1 MQLLYSFFISLSL
14 CFTSLWNFYT
24 IIITSFFTAMFS
36 RSPTTTTTT
45 VFLLHL
51 FTSRLVLLL
60 LLTVLLLL
68 LHFSCLLR
76 FSHFFFL
83 NFRWFLFFHC
93 LASIF
98 SLLFAFIFL
107 SLVRFCFFV
116 TRRSNTKIH
125 SLSICWWD
133 STIYCIFYILPF
145 VTFLHFKQQ
154 HTLNTPLNAIIFFSF
169 FFLFP
174 PSHIYYTFIQNFRW
188 S

>member
-76 FSHFFFL
+76 FSHFFF